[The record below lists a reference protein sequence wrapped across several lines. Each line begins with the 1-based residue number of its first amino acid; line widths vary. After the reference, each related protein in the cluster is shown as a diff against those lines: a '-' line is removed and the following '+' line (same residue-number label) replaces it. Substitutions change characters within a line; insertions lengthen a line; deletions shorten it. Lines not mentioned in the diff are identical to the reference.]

1 MRDTD
6 DDRQAAIEAQA
17 ADWIIR
23 LGGTPL
29 GPEEQRSLEAWRAAS
44 PAHEAAFRRASALWS
59 DLDVGGRQKKTRRR
73 RHAAAA
79 ATTGALGC
87 ALLFAGLSAGWIDA
101 PHWFADYATA
111 PGEIRTVRLAD
122 GSIVD
127 LDSRSALAIHYSA
140 TERRVA
146 LLDGSA
152 YFKVAPMT
160 GDEHRPFVVAA
171 ARGTATALGTQF
183 MVTRDAGGVDT
194 TVTEHSV
201 RVATRNADNLPR
213 SVIVPEGQR
222 AHYDPDGTL
231 GMAHAAPVAAL
242 TAWRTG
248 QLVFDDAPLS
258 RVVAHLNR
266 YRRGRILL
274 MGRGLGDRRVSGV
287 FSCADID
294 GAVTT
299 ITRELGVKTITLTR
313 LATVIY

>member
-1 MRDTD
+1 MTKTN
-6 DDRQAAIEAQA
+6 DDRQATIDDEA

-23 LGGTPL
+23 LGGSPL
-29 GPEEQRSLEAWRAAS
+29 GPEEQRRLDAWRAGS
-44 PAHEAAFRRASALWS
+44 PAHEAAFRRASTLWS
-59 DLDVGGRQKKTRRR
+59 DLDVGSREKKTRRR
-73 RHAAAA
+73 RNAAAA
-79 ATTGALGC
+79 ATAGALGC
-87 ALLFAGLSAGWIDA
+87 ALLFAGFGAGWIET

-111 PGEIRTVRLAD
+111 PGEIRTVHLAD

-127 LDSRSALAIHYSA
+127 LDSRSALTIHYST
-140 TERRVA
+140 TERRIA
-146 LLDGSA
+146 LLDGNA

-160 GDEHRPFVVAA
+160 GNEHRPFVVAA

-183 MVTRDAGGVDT
+183 MVARDAYGVDT

-201 RVATRNADNLPR
+201 RVATRTTDDVAR
-213 SVIVPEGQR
+213 SVVVSEGQR

-231 GMAHAAPVAAL
+231 GIAQSAPVAVL

-274 MGRGLGDRRVSGV
+274 MGRSLGDRRVSGV